1 MTIQATVL
9 TALAAASEQV
19 ERAAERLSRAGV
31 DVANPTGDSADI
43 SEEMVRLLAAKAAFQ
58 TAVQIA
64 QTADEISDHTL
75 DILA

>member
-9 TALAAASEQV
+9 TGLAAASEQV

-31 DVANPTGDSADI
+31 DVATPTGDSADL
-43 SEEMVRLLAAKAAFQ
+43 SEEMVRLLAAKTAFQ

-64 QTADEISDHTL
+64 QTADEINDHTL